1 MTQQGNTKSYQ
12 GDNKLILGIV
22 LGVVT
27 FWLFAQS
34 LLNIVPTLQQSFNSN
49 IGTISIAVSITAL
62 FSGMFVVGAGS
73 LADKVGRVR
82 ITYFGLWLS
91 IIGSL
96 LIIISNLPILLIIG
110 RVIQG
115 LSAAAIMP
123 STLAIMKTYFEGK
136 DRQRALSYWSIGSW
150 GGSGLAS
157 LFGGMVS
164 TFIGWRWIFILSIIV
179 ALIAM
184 LLIKG
189 TPETKSDS
197 TTNLK
202 FDFTGLILFVV
213 MMLSINVVITQSGTF
228 GMLSPII
235 IGLLIVFIIT
245 TIAFVIVENKKHNPL
260 IDFKLFKNKAY
271 TGATLSNFLLNGV
284 AGALLVANT
293 FVQKGI
299 GFNAFQTGLLS
310 ITYLV
315 TVLLMIRVGEKVLQ
329 KVGAKKPMLLGTTFN
344 MVGII
349 LISFTF
355 LPSALYVVVCIIGYL
370 LYGLGLGF
378 YATPST
384 DMAISN
390 SPEDKVG
397 VASGIYKMASSLGGA
412 FGIALSGA
420 LYGVVTEAT
429 NVKFG
434 AMAGLWLNV
443 LMALL
448 SFVIILLA
456 VPSFKKQNKA

>member
-1 MTQQGNTKSYQ
+1 MTQKGNAQTYK

-34 LLNIVPTLQQSFNSN
+34 LLNVVPTLQQSFHSN
-49 IGTISIAVSITAL
+49 IVTISIAVSITAL

-73 LADKVGRVR
+73 LADKVGRVK
-82 ITYFGLWLS
+82 ITYIGLWLS

-96 LIIISNLPILLIIG
+96 LIIVSNLPILLIIG

-123 STLAIMKTYFEGK
+123 STLAIMKAYFDGK

-164 TFIGWRWIFILSIIV
+164 TFIGWRWIFILSI
-179 ALIAM
+179 LIALLSM
-184 LLIKG
+184 YLIKG
-189 TPETKSDS
+189 TPETKSPVI
-197 TTNLK
+197 NNK
-202 FDFTGLILFVV
+202 HFDYVGLILFVI
-213 MMLSINVVITQSGTF
+213 MMLSINIVITQSSALGLF
-228 GMLSPII
+228 SPII
-235 IGLLIVFIIT
+235 LGLTLIFILS
-245 TIAFVIVENKKHNPL
+245 TIIFLKVENKIGNPL
-260 IDFKLFKNKAY
+260 IDFKLFNNKAY

-293 FVQKGI
+293 FVQQGL
-299 GFNAFQTGLLS
+299 GFSAFQTGLLS
-310 ITYLV
+310 ITYLI

-329 KVGAKKPMLLGTTFN
+329 KVGAKKPMVLGTSFN

-349 LISFTF
+349 LISLTF
-355 LPSALYVVVCIIGYL
+355 LPSTIYVVVCIFGYL

-420 LYGVVTEAT
+420 LYGIVTNLT
-429 NVKFG
+429 NVQIG
-434 AMAGLWLNV
+434 ALAGLWLNV
-443 LMALL
+443 IMALL
-448 SFVIILLA
+448 SLFIIMIM
-456 VPSFKKQNKA
+456 VPTTKQLRK

>member
-1 MTQQGNTKSYQ
+1 MA
-12 GDNKLILGIV
+12 I
-22 LGVVT
+22 
-27 FWLFAQS
+27 AQS
-34 LLNIVPTLQQSFNSN
+34 LLNVVPTLQQSFNSN

-115 LSAAAIMP
+115 LSAVAIMP

-315 TVLLMIRVGEKVLQ
+315 TVLLMIRVGEKFYKKWVL
-329 KVGAKKPMLLGTTFN
+329 KTD
-344 MVGII
+344 
-349 LISFTF
+349 
-355 LPSALYVVVCIIGYL
+355 VVRYNI
-370 LYGLGLGF
+370 
-378 YATPST
+378 
-384 DMAISN
+384 
-390 SPEDKVG
+390 
-397 VASGIYKMASSLGGA
+397 
-412 FGIALSGA
+412 
-420 LYGVVTEAT
+420 
-429 NVKFG
+429 
-434 AMAGLWLNV
+434 
-443 LMALL
+443 
-448 SFVIILLA
+448 
-456 VPSFKKQNKA
+456 

>member
-1 MTQQGNTKSYQ
+1 MTQQGNTQNYK

-34 LLNIVPTLQQSFNSN
+34 LLNVVPTLQQSFDSN

-82 ITYFGLWLS
+82 ITYIGLWLS

-96 LIIISNLPILLIIG
+96 LIIISNLPLLLIVG

-136 DRQRALSYWSIGSW
+136 ERQRALSYWSIGSW

-157 LFGGMVS
+157 LFGGMVA
-164 TFIGWRWIFILSIIV
+164 TFVGWRWIYILSIII
-179 ALIAM
+179 ALLAM
-184 LLIKG
+184 YLIKG
-189 TPETKSDS
+189 TPETKSES
-197 TTNLK
+197 TLK
-202 FDFTGLILFVV
+202 QRFDYSGLILFVI

-228 GMLSPII
+228 GITSPLILGLII
-235 IGLLIVFIIT
+235 IFIVATII
-245 TIAFVIVENKKHNPL
+245 FLKVENRVGNPL
-260 IDFKLFKNKAY
+260 IDFKLFNNKAY

-293 FVQKGI
+293 FVQQGL

-310 ITYLV
+310 ITYLI

-329 KVGAKKPMLLGTTFN
+329 KVGAKKPMLLGTLFN
-344 MVGII
+344 MVGIM
-349 LISFTF
+349 LISLTF
-355 LPSALYVVVCIIGYL
+355 LPSVIYVVVCIIGYL

-397 VASGIYKMASSLGGA
+397 VASGI
-412 FGIALSGA
+412 
-420 LYGVVTEAT
+420 
-429 NVKFG
+429 
-434 AMAGLWLNV
+434 
-443 LMALL
+443 
-448 SFVIILLA
+448 
-456 VPSFKKQNKA
+456 

>member
-1 MTQQGNTKSYQ
+1 MTQKGNAQTYK

-34 LLNIVPTLQQSFNSN
+34 LLNVVPTLQQSFHSN

-73 LADKVGRVR
+73 LADKVGRVK
-82 ITYFGLWLS
+82 ITYIGLWLS

-96 LIIISNLPILLIIG
+96 LIIVSNLPILLIIG

-123 STLAIMKTYFEGK
+123 STLAIMKAYFDGK

-164 TFIGWRWIFILSIIV
+164 TFIGWRWIFILSI
-179 ALIAM
+179 LIALLSM
-184 LLIKG
+184 YLIKG
-189 TPETKSDS
+189 TPETKSPVI
-197 TTNLK
+197 NNK
-202 FDFTGLILFVV
+202 HFDYVGLILFVI
-213 MMLSINVVITQSGTF
+213 MMLSINIVITQSSALGLF
-228 GMLSPII
+228 SPII
-235 IGLLIVFIIT
+235 LGLTLIFILS
-245 TIAFVIVENKKHNPL
+245 TIIFLKVENKIGNPL
-260 IDFKLFKNKAY
+260 IDFKLFNNKAY

-293 FVQKGI
+293 FVQQGL
-299 GFNAFQTGLLS
+299 GFSAFQTGLLS
-310 ITYLV
+310 ITYLI
-315 TVLLMIRVGEKVLQ
+315 TVLLMFRVGEKVLQ
-329 KVGAKKPMLLGTTFN
+329 KVGAKKPMVLGTSFN

-349 LISFTF
+349 LISLTF
-355 LPSALYVVVCIIGYL
+355 LPSTIYVVVCIFGYL

-420 LYGVVTEAT
+420 LYGIVTNLT
-429 NVKFG
+429 NVQIG
-434 AMAGLWLNV
+434 ALAGLWLNV
-443 LMALL
+443 IMALL
-448 SFVIILLA
+448 SLFIIMIM
-456 VPSFKKQNKA
+456 VPTTKQLRK

>member
-1 MTQQGNTKSYQ
+1 MTQKGNAQTYK

-34 LLNIVPTLQQSFNSN
+34 LLNVVPTLQQSFHSN

-73 LADKVGRVR
+73 LADKVGRVK
-82 ITYFGLWLS
+82 ITYIGLWLS

-96 LIIISNLPILLIIG
+96 LIIVSNLPILLIVG

-123 STLAIMKTYFEGK
+123 STLAIMKAYFDGK

-164 TFIGWRWIFILSIIV
+164 TFIGWRWIFILSI
-179 ALIAM
+179 LIALLSM
-184 LLIKG
+184 YLIKG
-189 TPETKSDS
+189 TPETKSPA
-197 TTNLK
+197 TNNK
-202 FDFTGLILFVV
+202 HFDYAGLVLFVI
-213 MMLSINVVITQSGTF
+213 MMLSINIVITQSGTLGLF
-228 GMLSPII
+228 SPII
-235 IGLLIVFIIT
+235 LGLS
-245 TIAFVIVENKKHNPL
+245 IAFILSTIIFLKVENKIGNPL
-260 IDFKLFKNKAY
+260 IDFKLFNNKAY

-293 FVQKGI
+293 FVQQGL
-299 GFNAFQTGLLS
+299 GFSAFQTGLLS

-329 KVGAKKPMLLGTTFN
+329 KVGAKKPMVLGTSFN
-344 MVGII
+344 MIGII
-349 LISFTF
+349 LISLTF
-355 LPSALYVVVCIIGYL
+355 LPSMIYVVVCIFGYL

-420 LYGVVTEAT
+420 LYGIVANLT
-429 NVKFG
+429 NVQIG
-434 AMAGLWLNV
+434 ALAGLWLNV
-443 LMALL
+443 IMALL
-448 SFVIILLA
+448 SLFIIMIM
-456 VPSFKKQNKA
+456 VPKTKRVRK

>member
-1 MTQQGNTKSYQ
+1 MTQKGNAQTYK

-34 LLNIVPTLQQSFNSN
+34 LLNVVPTLQQSFHSN

-73 LADKVGRVR
+73 LADKVGRVK
-82 ITYFGLWLS
+82 ITYIGLWLS

-96 LIIISNLPILLIIG
+96 LIIVSNLPILLIIG

-123 STLAIMKTYFEGK
+123 STLAIMKAYFDGK

-164 TFIGWRWIFILSIIV
+164 TFIGWRWIFILSI
-179 ALIAM
+179 LIALLSM
-184 LLIKG
+184 YLIKG
-189 TPETKSDS
+189 TPETKSPVI
-197 TTNLK
+197 NNK
-202 FDFTGLILFVV
+202 HFDYVGLILFVI
-213 MMLSINVVITQSGTF
+213 MMLSINIVITQSSALGLF
-228 GMLSPII
+228 SPII
-235 IGLLIVFIIT
+235 LGLTLIFILS
-245 TIAFVIVENKKHNPL
+245 TIIFLKFENKIGNPL
-260 IDFKLFKNKAY
+260 IDFKLFNNKAY

-293 FVQKGI
+293 FVQQGL
-299 GFNAFQTGLLS
+299 GFSAFQTGLLS
-310 ITYLV
+310 ITYLI

-329 KVGAKKPMLLGTTFN
+329 KVGAKKPMVLGTSFN

-349 LISFTF
+349 LISLTF
-355 LPSALYVVVCIIGYL
+355 LPSMIYVVVCIFGYL

-420 LYGVVTEAT
+420 LYGIVTNLT
-429 NVKFG
+429 NVQIG
-434 AMAGLWLNV
+434 ALAGLWLNV
-443 LMALL
+443 IMALL
-448 SFVIILLA
+448 SLFIIMIM
-456 VPSFKKQNKA
+456 VPTTKQLRK

>member
-1 MTQQGNTKSYQ
+1 MTQVGNVQKYQ

-34 LLNIVPTLQQSFNSN
+34 LLNVVPTLQQSFSSD
-49 IGTISIAVSITAL
+49 IGTVSIAVSITAL

-73 LADKVGRVR
+73 LADKVGRVK
-82 ITYFGLWLS
+82 ITYIGLWLS

-96 LIIISNLPILLIIG
+96 LIIITNLPVLLILG

-123 STLAIMKTYFEGK
+123 STLAIMKTYYEGK
-136 DRQRALSYWSIGSW
+136 ERQRALSYWSIGSW

-179 ALIAM
+179 ALVAM
-184 LLIKG
+184 MLIKG
-189 TPETKSDS
+189 TPETKSQS
-197 TTNLK
+197 NIK
-202 FDFTGLILFVV
+202 ANFDFIGLILFVV
-213 MMLSINVVITQSGTF
+213 MMLSINVIITKSAALGL
-228 GMLSPII
+228 MSPFIL
-235 IGLLIVFIIT
+235 GLIVVFIIST
-245 TIAFVIVENKKHNPL
+245 VIFIRIENSIKNPL
-260 IDFKLFKNKAY
+260 IDFKLFSNKAY

-293 FVQKGI
+293 FVQQGL

-329 KVGAKKPMLLGTTFN
+329 KVGAKKPMLLGTFFN
-344 MVGII
+344 MMGII
-349 LISFTF
+349 LISLTF
-355 LPSALYVVVCIIGYL
+355 LPSMIYVVVCIVGYL

-420 LYGVVTEAT
+420 LFGIVANAT
-429 NVKFG
+429 NVQIG
-434 AMAGLWLNV
+434 ACIGLWLNV

-448 SFVIILLA
+448 SLLIICFT
-456 VPSFKKQNKA
+456 VPSIRK

>member
-1 MTQQGNTKSYQ
+1 MTQQGNVQTYR

-34 LLNIVPTLQQSFNSN
+34 LLNVVPTLQQSFDSN

-73 LADKVGRVR
+73 LADKVGRVK
-82 ITYFGLWLS
+82 ITYIGLWLS

-96 LIIISNLPILLIIG
+96 LIIISNLPVLLILG

-157 LFGGMVS
+157 LFGGMVA
-164 TFIGWRWIFILSIIV
+164 TFIGWRWIFILSIII
-179 ALIAM
+179 ALMAM

-189 TPETKSDS
+189 TPETKSDN
-197 TTNLK
+197 TTDLK

-213 MMLSINVVITQSGTF
+213 MMLSINIVITQSGTF
-228 GMLSPII
+228 GIVSPLILGLS
-235 IGLLIVFIIT
+235 IVFVLT
-245 TIAFVIVENKKHNPL
+245 TMYFIKIENKKRNPL

-293 FVQKGI
+293 FVQKGL

-329 KVGAKKPMLLGTTFN
+329 KVGAKKTMLLGTTFN
-344 MVGII
+344 MIGII
-349 LISFTF
+349 LISLTF
-355 LPSALYVVVCIIGYL
+355 LPSVLYVIVCIIGYL

-420 LYGVVTEAT
+420 LYGVVTAAT
-429 NVKFG
+429 NVQIG
-434 AMAGLWLNV
+434 ALAGLWLNV
-443 LMALL
+443 IMALL
-448 SFVIILLA
+448 SFVIILLT
-456 VPSFKKQNKA
+456 VPSFKKQMKA

>member
-34 LLNIVPTLQQSFNSN
+34 LLNVVPTLQQSFNSN

-293 FVQKGI
+293 FVQKRI

>member
-1 MTQQGNTKSYQ
+1 MTQKGNAQTYK

-34 LLNIVPTLQQSFNSN
+34 LLNVVPTLQQSFHSN

-73 LADKVGRVR
+73 LADKVGRVK
-82 ITYFGLWLS
+82 ITYIGLWLS

-96 LIIISNLPILLIIG
+96 LIIVSNLPILLIIG

-123 STLAIMKTYFEGK
+123 STLAIMKAYFDGK

-164 TFIGWRWIFILSIIV
+164 TFIGWRWIFILSI
-179 ALIAM
+179 LIALLSM
-184 LLIKG
+184 YLIKG
-189 TPETKSDS
+189 TPETKSPVI
-197 TTNLK
+197 NNK
-202 FDFTGLILFVV
+202 HFDYVGLILFVI
-213 MMLSINVVITQSGTF
+213 MMLSINIVITQSSALGLF
-228 GMLSPII
+228 SPII
-235 IGLLIVFIIT
+235 LGLTLIFILS
-245 TIAFVIVENKKHNPL
+245 TIIFLKVENKIGNPL
-260 IDFKLFKNKAY
+260 IDFKLFNNKAY

-293 FVQKGI
+293 FVQQGL
-299 GFNAFQTGLLS
+299 GFSAFQTGLLS
-310 ITYLV
+310 ITYLI

-329 KVGAKKPMLLGTTFN
+329 KVGAKKPMVLGTSFN

-349 LISFTF
+349 LISLTF
-355 LPSALYVVVCIIGYL
+355 LPSTIYVVICIFGYL

-420 LYGVVTEAT
+420 LYGIVTNLT
-429 NVKFG
+429 NVQIG
-434 AMAGLWLNV
+434 ALAGLWLNV
-443 LMALL
+443 IMALL
-448 SFVIILLA
+448 SLFIIMIM
-456 VPSFKKQNKA
+456 VPTTKQLRK

>member
-1 MTQQGNTKSYQ
+1 MTQQGNTQNYK

-34 LLNIVPTLQQSFNSN
+34 LLNVVPTLQQSFDSN

-82 ITYFGLWLS
+82 ITYIGLWLS

-96 LIIISNLPILLIIG
+96 LIIISNLPLLLIVG

-136 DRQRALSYWSIGSW
+136 ERQRALSYWSIGSW
-150 GGSGLAS
+150 EVRTSIIIWRYGCY
-157 LFGGMVS
+157 FC
-164 TFIGWRWIFILSIIV
+164 GWRWIYILSIII
-179 ALIAM
+179 ALLAM
-184 LLIKG
+184 YLIKG
-189 TPETKSDS
+189 TPETKSES
-197 TTNLK
+197 TLK
-202 FDFTGLILFVV
+202 QRFDYSGLILFVI

-228 GMLSPII
+228 GITSPLILGLII
-235 IGLLIVFIIT
+235 IFIVATII
-245 TIAFVIVENKKHNPL
+245 FLKVENRVGNPL
-260 IDFKLFKNKAY
+260 IDFKLFNNKAY

-293 FVQKGI
+293 FVQQGL

-310 ITYLV
+310 ITYLI

-329 KVGAKKPMLLGTTFN
+329 KVGAKKPMLLGTLFN
-344 MVGII
+344 MVGIM
-349 LISFTF
+349 LISLTF
-355 LPSALYVVVCIIGYL
+355 LPSVIYVVVCIIGYL

-420 LYGVVTEAT
+420 LFGVIASAT
-429 NVKFG
+429 NVQIG
-434 AMAGLWLNV
+434 AFAGLWLNV
-443 LMALL
+443 IMALL
-448 SFVIILLA
+448 SLIIIMFM
-456 VPSFKKQNKA
+456 VPATKTKAKC

>member
-1 MTQQGNTKSYQ
+1 MTQQGNTQNYK

-34 LLNIVPTLQQSFNSN
+34 LLNVVPTLQQSFDSN

-82 ITYFGLWLS
+82 ITYIGLWLS

-96 LIIISNLPILLIIG
+96 LIIISNLPLLLIVG

-136 DRQRALSYWSIGSW
+136 ERQRALSYWSIGSW

-157 LFGGMVS
+157 LFGGMVA
-164 TFIGWRWIFILSIIV
+164 TFVGWRWIYILSIII
-179 ALIAM
+179 ALLAM
-184 LLIKG
+184 YLIKG
-189 TPETKSDS
+189 TPETKSES
-197 TTNLK
+197 TLK
-202 FDFTGLILFVV
+202 QRFDYSGLILFVI

-228 GMLSPII
+228 GIKSPLIL
-235 IGLLIVFIIT
+235 GLIIVFIVA
-245 TIAFVIVENKKHNPL
+245 TIIFLKIENRVGNPL
-260 IDFKLFKNKAY
+260 IDFKLFNNKAY

-293 FVQKGI
+293 FVQQGL

-310 ITYLV
+310 ITYLI

-329 KVGAKKPMLLGTTFN
+329 KVGAKKPMLLGTLFN
-344 MVGII
+344 MVGIM
-349 LISFTF
+349 LISLTF
-355 LPSALYVVVCIIGYL
+355 LPSVIYVVVCIIGYL

-412 FGIALSGA
+412 FGIALSSA
-420 LYGVVTEAT
+420 LFGVIASAT
-429 NVKFG
+429 NVQIG
-434 AMAGLWLNV
+434 AFAGLWLNV
-443 LMALL
+443 IMALL
-448 SFVIILLA
+448 SLIIIMFM
-456 VPSFKKQNKA
+456 VPATKTKAKG

>member
-1 MTQQGNTKSYQ
+1 MTQKGNAQTYK

-34 LLNIVPTLQQSFNSN
+34 LLNVVPTLQQSFHSN

-73 LADKVGRVR
+73 LADKVGRVK
-82 ITYFGLWLS
+82 ITYIGLWLS

-96 LIIISNLPILLIIG
+96 LIIVSNLPILLIIG

-123 STLAIMKTYFEGK
+123 STLAIMKAYFDGK
-136 DRQRALSYWSIGSW
+136 DRQLALSYWSIGSW

-164 TFIGWRWIFILSIIV
+164 TFIGWRWIFILSI
-179 ALIAM
+179 LIALLSM
-184 LLIKG
+184 YLIKG
-189 TPETKSDS
+189 TPETKSPVI
-197 TTNLK
+197 NNK
-202 FDFTGLILFVV
+202 HFDYVGLILFVI
-213 MMLSINVVITQSGTF
+213 MMLSINIVITQSSALGLF
-228 GMLSPII
+228 SPII
-235 IGLLIVFIIT
+235 LGLTLIFILS
-245 TIAFVIVENKKHNPL
+245 TIIFLKVENKIGNPL
-260 IDFKLFKNKAY
+260 IDFKLFNNKAY

-293 FVQKGI
+293 FVQQGL
-299 GFNAFQTGLLS
+299 GFSAFQTGLLS
-310 ITYLV
+310 ITYLI

-329 KVGAKKPMLLGTTFN
+329 KVGAKKPMVLGTSFN

-349 LISFTF
+349 LISLTF
-355 LPSALYVVVCIIGYL
+355 LPSTIYVVVCIFGYL

-420 LYGVVTEAT
+420 LYGIVTNLT
-429 NVKFG
+429 NVQIG
-434 AMAGLWLNV
+434 ALAGLWLNV
-443 LMALL
+443 IMALL
-448 SFVIILLA
+448 SLFIIMIM
-456 VPSFKKQNKA
+456 VPTTKQLRK

>member
-1 MTQQGNTKSYQ
+1 MTQQRNTKSYQ

-34 LLNIVPTLQQSFNSN
+34 LLNVVPTLQQSFNSN

-96 LIIISNLPILLIIG
+96 LIIISKLPILLIIG

>member
-1 MTQQGNTKSYQ
+1 MTQKGNAQTYK

-34 LLNIVPTLQQSFNSN
+34 LLNVVPTLQQSFHSN

-73 LADKVGRVR
+73 LADKVGRVK
-82 ITYFGLWLS
+82 ITYIGLWLS

-96 LIIISNLPILLIIG
+96 LIIVSNLPILLIIG

-123 STLAIMKTYFEGK
+123 STLAIMKAYFDGK

-164 TFIGWRWIFILSIIV
+164 TFIGWRWIFILSI
-179 ALIAM
+179 LIALLSM
-184 LLIKG
+184 YLIKG
-189 TPETKSDS
+189 TPETKSPVI
-197 TTNLK
+197 NNK
-202 FDFTGLILFVV
+202 HFDYVGLILFVI
-213 MMLSINVVITQSGTF
+213 MMLSINIVITQSSALGLF
-228 GMLSPII
+228 SPII
-235 IGLLIVFIIT
+235 LGLTLIFILS
-245 TIAFVIVENKKHNPL
+245 TIIFLKVENKIGNPL
-260 IDFKLFKNKAY
+260 IDFKLFNNKAY

-293 FVQKGI
+293 FVQQGL
-299 GFNAFQTGLLS
+299 GFSAFQTGLLS
-310 ITYLV
+310 ITYLI

-329 KVGAKKPMLLGTTFN
+329 KVGAKKPMVLGTSFN

-349 LISFTF
+349 LISLTF
-355 LPSALYVVVCIIGYL
+355 LPSTIYVVVCIFGYL

-378 YATPST
+378 YATPSK

-420 LYGVVTEAT
+420 LYGIVTNLT
-429 NVKFG
+429 NVQIG
-434 AMAGLWLNV
+434 ALAGLWLNV
-443 LMALL
+443 IMALL
-448 SFVIILLA
+448 SLFIIMIM
-456 VPSFKKQNKA
+456 VPTTKQLRK

>member
-1 MTQQGNTKSYQ
+1 MTQKGNAQTYK

-34 LLNIVPTLQQSFNSN
+34 LLNVVPTLQQSFHSN

-73 LADKVGRVR
+73 LADKVGRVK
-82 ITYFGLWLS
+82 ITYIGLWLS

-96 LIIISNLPILLIIG
+96 LIIVSNLPILLIIG

-123 STLAIMKTYFEGK
+123 STLAIMKAYFDGK

-164 TFIGWRWIFILSIIV
+164 TFIGWRWIFILSI
-179 ALIAM
+179 LIALLSM
-184 LLIKG
+184 YLIKG
-189 TPETKSDS
+189 TPETKSPVI
-197 TTNLK
+197 NNK
-202 FDFTGLILFVV
+202 HFDYVGLILFVI
-213 MMLSINVVITQSGTF
+213 MMLSINIVITQSSALGLF
-228 GMLSPII
+228 SPII
-235 IGLLIVFIIT
+235 LGLTLIFILS
-245 TIAFVIVENKKHNPL
+245 TIIFLKVENKIGNPL
-260 IDFKLFKNKAY
+260 IDFKLFNNKAY

-293 FVQKGI
+293 FVQQGL

-329 KVGAKKPMLLGTTFN
+329 KVGAKKPMVLGTSFN

-349 LISFTF
+349 LISLTF
-355 LPSALYVVVCIIGYL
+355 LPSMIYVVVCILGYL

-420 LYGVVTEAT
+420 LYGIVTNLT
-429 NVKFG
+429 NVQIG
-434 AMAGLWLNV
+434 ALAGLWLNV
-443 LMALL
+443 IMALL
-448 SFVIILLA
+448 SLFIIMIM
-456 VPSFKKQNKA
+456 VPTTKQLRK

>member
-1 MTQQGNTKSYQ
+1 MTQKGNAQTYK

-34 LLNIVPTLQQSFNSN
+34 LLNVVPTLQQSFHSN

-73 LADKVGRVR
+73 LADKVGRVK
-82 ITYFGLWLS
+82 ITYIGLWLS

-96 LIIISNLPILLIIG
+96 LIIVSNLPILLIVG

-123 STLAIMKTYFEGK
+123 STLAIMKAYFDGK

-164 TFIGWRWIFILSIIV
+164 TFIGWRWIFILSI
-179 ALIAM
+179 LIALLSM
-184 LLIKG
+184 YLIKG
-189 TPETKSDS
+189 TPETKSPA
-197 TTNLK
+197 TNNK
-202 FDFTGLILFVV
+202 HFDYAGLVLFVI
-213 MMLSINVVITQSGTF
+213 MMLSINIVITQSGTLGLF
-228 GMLSPII
+228 SPII
-235 IGLLIVFIIT
+235 LGLS
-245 TIAFVIVENKKHNPL
+245 IAFILSTIIFLKVENKISNPL
-260 IDFKLFKNKAY
+260 IDFKLFNNKAY

-293 FVQKGI
+293 FVQ
-299 GFNAFQTGLLS
+299 Q
-310 ITYLV
+310 
-315 TVLLMIRVGEKVLQ
+315 
-329 KVGAKKPMLLGTTFN
+329 
-344 MVGII
+344 
-349 LISFTF
+349 
-355 LPSALYVVVCIIGYL
+355 
-370 LYGLGLGF
+370 GLGF

-420 LYGVVTEAT
+420 LYGIVANLT
-429 NVKFG
+429 NVQIG
-434 AMAGLWLNV
+434 ALAGLWLNV
-443 LMALL
+443 IMALL
-448 SFVIILLA
+448 SLFIIMIM
-456 VPSFKKQNKA
+456 VPKTKRVRK